1 MLISSGKLTPKSLEG
16 QVALVTG
23 AGRGIGLEAAKS
35 LAWLGAEVIIA
46 EIDQDTGR
54 DAAARILDR
63 SGNNRGIYIQTDV
76 GDLESI
82 SNLKRTALERC
93 GKVDIVIN
101 NATIT
106 PMGSVTDLP
115 IEDWDSSYQ
124 VNLRGPVLLA
134 RAFLPDMVARRHG
147 VFMCVSSVGQAYM
160 GAYEAFKAAQVHL
173 AETLDAELEGTGV
186 SALTIAPGLVRT
198 PGAIAGIKE
207 LAPLYGKTVDEFFEI
222 SEEHLISAEA
232 AGAGFAAAV
241 VFAEKFRG
249 QEISAK
255 HALREAGIEIEAP
268 AAAEGGERL
277 PPESRESALTLVR
290 SIRTTIAEQSEGWT
304 ERPLFE
310 RQWMFRDFKK
320 NAGMPVERWLESL
333 DQLEH
338 ALSADQGFHV
348 QGDSPP
354 LDKLS
359 AFYTHMKD
367 LAAGYEKDPEKLAE
381 HNRIINA
388 WKTDVDRLRSLL
400 GL

>member
-1 MLISSGKLTPKSLEG
+1 MLISSGKLTTKSLEG
-16 QVALVTG
+16 QVAVVTG

-35 LAWLGAEVIIA
+35 IAWLGAEVVIA
-46 EIDQDTGR
+46 EIDQDTGS
-54 DAAARILDR
+54 DAAASILDQ
-63 SGNNRGIYIQTDV
+63 SGKNRGVYIHTDV

-82 SNLKRTALERC
+82 TNLKRAALARY

-106 PMGSVTDLP
+106 PMGSVIDLS
-115 IEDWDSSYQ
+115 IEEWDSSYQ

-134 RAFLPDMVARRHG
+134 RAFLPEMVARQHG
-147 VFMCVSSVGQAYM
+147 VFVCVSSVGQAYM

-173 AETLDAELEGTGV
+173 AETLEAELEGTGV

-207 LAPLYGKTVDEFFEI
+207 LAPLYGKTVDEFFEM
-222 SEEHLISAEA
+222 SEEHIISAEA

-249 QEISAK
+249 QEVSAK
-255 HALREAGIEIEAP
+255 QALREAGIEIEAP
-268 AAAEGGERL
+268 EAAEEGERL
-277 PPESRESALTLVR
+277 PPESREIALTLVR
-290 SIRTTIAEQSEGWT
+290 SIRRTITEQSEGWS

-320 NAGMPVERWLESL
+320 NAGMTVERWLESL
-333 DQLEH
+333 DQFEH

-348 QGDSPP
+348 HADSPP
-354 LDKLS
+354 LEKLS
-359 AFYTHMKD
+359 AFYAHMKD
-367 LAAGYEKDPEKLAE
+367 LAAGYEKDAEKLAE
-381 HNRIINA
+381 HNRTIDA
-388 WKTDVDRLRSLL
+388 WKTEVDKLRSLL
-400 GL
+400 RL